1 MDWERKQGQGDL
13 EGGQQLARL
22 TNMLANHWKEPV
34 VIQDGRIRITLT
46 SPEQAINWLAHER
59 DQNSGKWRNAWQTCR
74 AVHEGRLSAEEAR
87 SAVWLAAQR
96 TH

>member
-1 MDWERKQGQGDL
+1 MDWERKQGAGDL
-13 EGGQQLARL
+13 EGGQQLARP

-46 SPEQAINWLAHER
+46 SPEQAINWLAHE
-59 DQNSGKWRNAWQTCR
+59 TCR